1 MNINPTIHEAALSNN
16 NIITSAQI
24 RELGFSQTLISKYV
38 KNNLLKRIR
47 HGVYSLSAEIYD
59 DMYTLSLS
67 SKYIVFSHETALF
80 LNGLSDR
87 TPFIHSITVPS
98 NARVSPIVSNEA
110 KVYYIN
116 PALYTIGLTE
126 RKTTFGNS
134 VRCYD
139 SERTICDILRS
150 RNRLNEETVL
160 SAIKKY
166 MSHRDKN
173 LGLLGIYAEKLRVI
187 NKLNQFLGVLL

>member
-166 MSHRDKN
+166 ISHRDKN